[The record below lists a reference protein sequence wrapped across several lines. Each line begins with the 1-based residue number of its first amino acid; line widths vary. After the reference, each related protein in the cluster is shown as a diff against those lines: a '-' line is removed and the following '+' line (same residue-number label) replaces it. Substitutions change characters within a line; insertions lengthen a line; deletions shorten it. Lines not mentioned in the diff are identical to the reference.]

1 MAKAKGVTK
10 VIEAVKSYLGRGKAL
25 RAEIAGA
32 GAFNLDR
39 QRFAERVADMAAD
52 RALRADALSRFRSLG
67 REVEQ
72 LYKSDAVVDAATL
85 ADLNRRYEELY
96 KLHGSWVKRLHK
108 SLGGTMIRLKRDPY
122 ARVLGSED
130 SKISTPDMLA
140 TNGMLSSMRGD
151 RSDSVFARNMRARL
165 AEMGP
170 EKDVAAI
177 RRKLRRYYLT
187 NAVAGT
193 AGAAAV
199 GGVGYGV
206 YQGLKPEPKPWY
218 HEWYDRITG
227 K

>member
-39 QRFAERVADMAAD
+39 QRFAERVADMASD

-96 KLHGSWVKRLHK
+96 KLHGSWVKRL
-108 SLGGTMIRLKRDPY
+108 GGTRIRLKRDPY

-130 SKISTPDMLA
+130 SKISTQDMVA
-140 TNGMLSSMRGD
+140 TKGMLSSMRGD
-151 RSDSVFARNMRARL
+151 RSDSVFARDMRARL

-199 GGVGYGV
+199 GWVGYGT
-206 YQGLKPEPKPWY
+206 YQAFKPEPKPWY